1 MFIAIDIGNSSINI
15 GFFIDGDL
23 FVQKIA
29 THPLLSPSDYL
40 SRINMFIKEKNI
52 DKIPE
57 GIIISSV
64 VPGHTI
70 VMKETVRGF
79 PSKEPLIVDYR
90 MKTGLKFDIPRPEE
104 VGADRIADSVA
115 AYDIFKNAVAVADF
129 GTATTISVVGK
140 NATFSGGTIMP
151 GLGLMNKMLARETAQ
166 LPDIPVSAPDSAL
179 GVDTDGNIRSGV
191 VYGTA
196 GAVERLLDE
205 IEKEMGYELK
215 VAVTGGYGSLISGFF
230 KREHLLRPYLTLEGL
245 KILYMENRD
254 A

>member
-15 GFFIDGDL
+15 GFFIEGHL
-23 FVQKIA
+23 FVQSIT

-40 SRINMFIKEKNI
+40 DRINGFIKEKNI
-52 DKIPE
+52 DKTPE

-70 VMKETVRGF
+70 VLKESVRGF

-104 VGADRIADSVA
+104 LGADRIADSVA
-115 AYDIFKNAVAVADF
+115 AYDLYKSAVAVADF

-140 NATFSGGTIMP
+140 NAAFAGGTIMP
-151 GLGLMNKMLARETAQ
+151 GLGLMNKALAKGTAQ
-166 LPDIPVSAPDSAL
+166 LPDIPVTAPGSAL
-179 GVDTDGNIRSGV
+179 GIDTDGNIRSGI

-205 IEKEMGYELK
+205 IEKEIGCGLK
-215 VAVTGGYGSLISGFF
+215 VAVTGGYGSLISRFL
-230 KREHLLRPYLTLEGL
+230 KREHLLRPHLTLEGL
-245 KILYMENRD
+245 RILYMENKD